1 MKLPSPGFL
10 LDAFSGVCRRF
21 PGAMLCAAVGV
32 TMVFIVIDHPSVKD
46 GDWVLKT
53 WLACQLGL
61 PLLTGLVAF
70 AESGGRGERR
80 AWLLQGAGLALLAGY
95 WFLLDP
101 KAASFDY
108 VGLPRFLV
116 LLLTAHLFAAVAPYL
131 NSRPVTDFWEY
142 NRELFA
148 NIVIG
153 AVFTLILFAGLALGI
168 MAVDQLFDLKVDYR
182 IYPKLFILLAGVFNT
197 AYFLYHFP
205 QKYEFSD
212 ADAGYNAVFKNLCKY
227 ILIPI
232 VGLYFLILYAYS
244 GKIIFTWNLP
254 RGWVSSL
261 VLGFAVAGIFTYLL
275 NFYLPEYD
283 DSAWVRA
290 YRRWFWW
297 IQLPLTALLF
307 VAIACRIRDYG
318 VTELRFLVAHLGI
331 WLAVTCLYFL
341 FSKRDNI
348 KFIPI
353 SLGLFAL
360 TFAFGPFNAFR
371 VSERN
376 QAKILENLLQK
387 NGRLEN
393 GRLKQDTAA
402 VGAEEASRIKSA
414 LLFLERRDALR
425 DAPWLPMPL
434 DKFPK
439 IAGVYT
445 RADAIAAWMG
455 IETKEQLAENEYLPV
470 RSTKLPFEGIDVKG
484 FSSFYKIGLNT
495 PGEKR
500 TGYFF
505 NLSDD
510 GLHLDWKQAKSGRVV
525 TVESFDLQPVLRKW
539 LSLKNPGDAEVTVD
553 DNWFDLPGRKG
564 SLRVYFTEA
573 VINQGSPAKK
583 FQSFKSYVFLKEK

>member
-1 MKLPSPGFL
+1 MRLPSPGFL
-10 LDAFSGVCRRF
+10 LNAFSNACRRF
-21 PGAMLCAAVGV
+21 PGAMLCAVVGV
-32 TMVFIVIDHPSVKD
+32 AMIFIVIDNRGSKD

-53 WLACQLGL
+53 WLVCQLGL

-70 AESGGRGERR
+70 AESKGWDERR
-80 AWLLQGAGLALLAGY
+80 AWLLQGAGFALLAVY
-95 WFLLDP
+95 WFLFDP

-131 NSRPVTDFWEY
+131 NKRPVTDFWEY

-153 AVFTLILFAGLALGI
+153 AVFTLILFAGLASATL
-168 MAVDQLFDLKVDYR
+168 AVDQLFDLKIDFR
-182 IYPKLFILLAGVFNT
+182 IYPKLFVLLAGVFNT

-205 QKYEFSD
+205 QKYEFAE
-212 ADAGYNAVFKNLCKY
+212 ADAGYNAIFKNLCKY

-232 VGLYFLILYAYS
+232 VGLYFLILYAYA

-275 NFYLPEYD
+275 NFYLPEHD

-307 VAIACRIRDYG
+307 VAIAYRIRDYG
-318 VTELRFLVAHLGI
+318 VTEMRFLVAHLGI
-331 WLAVTCLYFL
+331 WLAATCLYFL
-341 FSKRDNI
+341 FSKHDNI

-360 TFAFGPFNAFR
+360 AFAFGPFNAFR
-371 VSERN
+371 VSERS
-376 QAKILENLLQK
+376 QARILENLLQK

-393 GRLKQDTAA
+393 GRLKQDTTA
-402 VGAEEASRIKSA
+402 VGAEEVNRIKSA

-425 DAPWLPMPL
+425 DMPWLPMPL

-439 IAGVYT
+439 IAGAYT
-445 RADAIAAWMG
+445 RADGIAAWMG
-455 IETKEQLAENEYLPV
+455 IETKELLAENEYLPV
-470 RSTKLPFEGIDVKG
+470 RSTKPPFDGIDVKG
-484 FSSFYKIGLNT
+484 FSAFYKIGLNT

-500 TGYFF
+500 NGYFF

-510 GLHLDWKQAKSGRVV
+510 GLHLDWKQAKSGRVG

-539 LSLKNPGDAEVTVD
+539 LSMKNPGDAEVTVD

-573 VINQGSPAKK
+573 VINQGSPVRK